1 MVVVTAT
8 VYVCTSQAIF
18 AAFGCTFA
26 LYPFVAMA
34 MQFITLPGLVLPAKW
49 TVRQSTRDS
58 SCLYYYN
65 IVLNKATL
73 VPPPSAPTA
82 RASIITI
89 LWLRK
94 IVRGSIGHI
103 HCPVLLGRR
112 CMCVRR
118 SFLLHFCVFYRW
130 GLDGGHRMM
139 STLVREPHSL
149 KVVHNAGLIRSVFE
163 HLL

>member
-18 AAFGCTFA
+18 AVFGCTFA
-26 LYPFVAMA
+26 LYPLVAMA
-34 MQFITLPGLVLPAKW
+34 MQFITLPGLVLPANW

-65 IVLNKATL
+65 TVLNKATL

-89 LWLRK
+89 LLLRK
-94 IVRGSIGHI
+94 FVRVVLETF
-103 HCPVLLGRR
+103 HCPMLLGRR
-112 CMCVRR
+112 C
-118 SFLLHFCVFYRW
+118 
-130 GLDGGHRMM
+130 
-139 STLVREPHSL
+139 
-149 KVVHNAGLIRSVFE
+149 VFE
-163 HLL
+163 